1 MIDCKKKGKVSRG
14 KGSVKPDAILILKD
28 EDFVALATGKLVGKA
43 SALYYSFCEKI
54 VCLLTS

>member
-43 SALYYSFCEKI
+43 STLY
-54 VCLLTS
+54 